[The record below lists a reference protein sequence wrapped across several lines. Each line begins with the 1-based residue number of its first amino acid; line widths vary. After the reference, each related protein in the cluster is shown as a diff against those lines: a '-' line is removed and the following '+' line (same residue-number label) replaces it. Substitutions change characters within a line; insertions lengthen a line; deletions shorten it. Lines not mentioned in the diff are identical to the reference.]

1 MKIYS
6 ICKSALIIIA
16 IGVLQYA
23 CTKEPEL
30 TVGSI
35 YGTVTDY
42 ATGNPIGNVNVKLR
56 PSGETTLTGND
67 GTYEFKNL
75 KTGNYSLYLSKA
87 EYADLD
93 DDYTIELEAGKS
105 VKRDVQMRKL
115 VASLLIT
122 DMAGNNIDT
131 LDFGMDEAVT
141 SKSFNIHNNGTVTIN
156 CVLSYNCVWIDT
168 VIAMDTEINPGQTR
182 AVTVVINRDKL
193 SQAENRTYLH
203 IISNNGSN
211 ELLITAIGYGSPKVI
226 TDEVTSITS
235 NSAVCGGRVVYSGG
249 YEVTSRGLC
258 WSTDNLPSLENGSN
272 QGFGAGIGSFSG
284 MITGL
289 SPNTTYYV
297 RAYAVNQEGVSYG
310 EQRQFSTL
318 NGLPTVTTTP
328 ASINDGVVVSGGNVS
343 SDGGYTVTAR
353 GICYGT
359 LPYPDLSSTYSHT
372 ENGSGTGYFSST
384 INESMSGTVYIRA
397 YATNVNGTAYG
408 EQIIVEYDY
417 LTLPT
422 FTFNGHTYKVAPDPH
437 TSALDYISWAA
448 ADAYCENLTLYG
460 YSDWRM
466 PTVEELETMYQNRS
480 SIGGFVNDGYAN
492 NGTMLYYSYYHSSTV
507 CNTSSNGNH
516 YLIEWRTGGRYYD
529 NYTNGLCVNGV
540 DNRYRAHVRPIRIDQ

>member
-1 MKIYS
+1 MRKWL
-6 ICKSALIIIA
+6 LIIVIITA
-16 IGVLQYA
+16 WVVQVA
-23 CTKEPEL
+23 CSKEPEI
-30 TVGSI
+30 TTGSI
-35 YGTVTDY
+35 FGTVTDF
-42 ATGNPIGNVNVKLR
+42 ATGNPIGNVIVKLR

-67 GTYEFKNL
+67 GTYEFKDL
-75 KTGNYSLYLSKA
+75 KPSNYSLYLSKA

-115 VASLLIT
+115 VASLQIT
-122 DMAGNNIDT
+122 DMSGNNIDT

-156 CVLSYNCVWIDT
+156 CVLSYSCVWIDT
-168 VIAMDTEINPGQTR
+168 VIAMDTEIKPGQTR
-182 AVTVVINRDKL
+182 AVTVVIDRDKL
-193 SQAENRTYLH
+193 SSAENRTYLH

-211 ELLITAIGYGSPKVI
+211 ELLITAIGYGSPKVT

-258 WSTDNLPSLENGSN
+258 WSTDNLPSLESGEH
-272 QGFGAGIGSFSG
+272 QVFGAGTGLFSG

-297 RAYAVNQEGVSYG
+297 RAYAVNEAGVSFG
-310 EQRQFSTL
+310 EQRQFITS

-328 ASINDGVVVSGGNVS
+328 ASVSAGVVVSGGNVT

-353 GICYGT
+353 GVCYGT
-359 LPYPDLSSTYSHT
+359 LPYPDLSSTYLHT

-397 YATNVNGTAYG
+397 YATNANGTAYG
-408 EQIIVEYDY
+408 NQITVDYDY

-437 TSALDYISWAA
+437 TTYTDYISWTGANS
-448 ADAYCENLTLYG
+448 YCENLTLCG
-460 YSDWRM
+460 YSDWHM
-466 PTVEELETMYQNRS
+466 PTVEELETMYQNRM
-480 SIGGFVNDGYAN
+480 SIGGFINSQN
-492 NGTMLYYSYYHSSTV
+492 SQTSFYHSSTPDGMGGHYHV
-507 CNTSSNGNH
+507 NWSTGNREYSGTDSS
-516 YLIEWRTGGRYYD
+516 IENVGSYGS
-529 NYTNGLCVNGV
+529 GK
-540 DNRYRAHVRPIRIDQ
+540 AHVRPIRIDQ